1 MCNLSKGVEARGIQ
15 KGMQKGIQKG
25 MQKGI
30 LSSIQTLMVTMSWTV
45 EQAMDALKIP
55 KEDRIKYLEKL

>member
-15 KGMQKGIQKG
+15 KG
-25 MQKGI
+25 I
-30 LSSIQTLMVTMSWTV
+30 LSSIQTLMVTMNWTV

-55 KEDRIKYLEKL
+55 KEDRTKYLEKL

>member
-15 KGMQKGIQKG
+15 KGI
-25 MQKGI
+25 QKGI
-30 LSSIQTLMVTMSWTV
+30 LSSIQTLMVTMNWTV